1 MTQEEDAAVFRQ
13 AVRYWNDDNI
23 AGVLSLMADEIV
35 HTVNVDALGIPYVS
49 RAEGKPAVTAR
60 LNLIAATF
68 VIDAFVVENVFFDD
82 DEIRANVLG
91 YHTHRKTRERLD
103 VKLRFRIQVRD
114 GLIVRLEE
122 FIDGPYFE
130 AFEKF
135 VKYLEQTAM
144 EQGGMP

>member
-1 MTQEEDAAVFRQ
+1 MSQEEDAAVFRQ
-13 AVRYWNDDNI
+13 AVRYWSDSNLE
-23 AGVLSLMADEIV
+23 GVLSLMADDIV

-49 RAEGKPAVTAR
+49 SAEGKSAVAAR
-60 LNLIAATF
+60 LALIGATF
-68 VIDAFVVENVFFDD
+68 VIDAFVVENFFFET

-103 VKLRFRIQVRD
+103 VKLRFKIGVRD

-144 EQGGMP
+144 EQGGTP